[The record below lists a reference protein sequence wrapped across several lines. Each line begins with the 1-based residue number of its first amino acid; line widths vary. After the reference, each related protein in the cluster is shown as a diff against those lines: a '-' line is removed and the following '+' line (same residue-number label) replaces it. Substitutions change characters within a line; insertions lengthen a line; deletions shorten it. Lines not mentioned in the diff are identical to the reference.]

1 MLNKSVTIVVIFII
15 ITIALYK
22 FYSFSTNKTPNLN
35 PFLILN
41 INESSLSLNPVFPRD
56 IKDKIILRLKN
67 EYCQAC
73 VETMLVELNN
83 NIKLNQNNFV
93 ILSQFKKNRELK
105 IFEQYSVHKVINIVE
120 DILPLDTI
128 AKSHVYFIKKY
139 NDNEILFFEYQK
151 GKDYNKFIDF

>member
-1 MLNKSVTIVVIFII
+1 
-15 ITIALYK
+15 
-22 FYSFSTNKTPNLN
+22 YSFSTNKTPNLN